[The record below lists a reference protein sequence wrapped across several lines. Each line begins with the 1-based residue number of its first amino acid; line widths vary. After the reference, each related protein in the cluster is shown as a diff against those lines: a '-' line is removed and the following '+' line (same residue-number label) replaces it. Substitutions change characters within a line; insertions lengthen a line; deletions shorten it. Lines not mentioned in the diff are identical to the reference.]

1 MNFFISLPF
10 LTEAAKEKIIGTN
23 AAQLLGIAEGPH

>member
-1 MNFFISLPF
+1 MKFFKSLPF

-23 AAQLLGIAEGPH
+23 AAQLLGKGK